1 MLGHKFAWAA
11 QTPVPS
17 LVDAPESAA
26 GLIARLKAAEVDLVV
41 DGELFQVT
49 VRADGGYSSK
59 WTSGPNPGYGFGSS
73 GPRVAWQSDD
83 GLPPAPL
90 PLPLPTIRDHRE
102 AIREFLS
109 NINPET
115 GYLD

>member
-1 MLGHKFAWAA
+1 MIA
-11 QTPVPS
+11 QQSDDWRPTPADGP
-17 LVDAPESAA
+17 
-26 GLIARLKAAEVDLVV
+26 VDLVV

-49 VRADGGYSSK
+49 VHADGGYSST

-102 AIREFLS
+102 SIREFLS
-109 NINPET
+109 NINPEN